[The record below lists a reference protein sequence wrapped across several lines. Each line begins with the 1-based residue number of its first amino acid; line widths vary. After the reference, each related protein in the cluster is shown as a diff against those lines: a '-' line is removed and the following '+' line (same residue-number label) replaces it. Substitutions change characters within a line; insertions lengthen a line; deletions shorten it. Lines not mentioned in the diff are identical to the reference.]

1 LRIEGRVRIIAVLIW
16 ILLAVAPAAAQ
27 SVATTAPSALVMD
40 VDTGAVLF
48 AKAADEPF
56 APASLA
62 KLMTADLAFRDL
74 KSGRITLDT
83 QFYVSERAWKAAHG
97 GASMFARLGSSI
109 RVEDLLRGLIV
120 QSGADAAVAL
130 AEGLGGSEESFAAMM
145 NKEAAEL
152 GMTHSHF
159 TDSWGSTDPAQ
170 MVSARDMA
178 ALAEHILKTYPEYY
192 HFFGEKE
199 FTWSKIRQLN
209 RNPILFSEV
218 AGDGLKV
225 GNLPDGDYNLVGSA
239 VNGGRRL
246 IVVIL
251 GAKTAKERAE
261 EARKLFN
268 WGFQGFEVRDLL
280 AADQQ
285 VGAAKVYGGDKE
297 EVPLV
302 TEAPVRLMAPRGEA
316 EKVSGK
322 IVYTGPLLAPVAA
335 GKTVARLQIYL
346 GTTLALDAPLKTSEA
361 VELGS
366 LSSRAKDAAFELGVQ
381 MFHKA
386 LNYAFK
392 SIAGHT
398 AAHPAP

>member
-1 LRIEGRVRIIAVLIW
+1 MRTIAVLIW
-16 ILLAVAPAAAQ
+16 MLCAAGAALAQ
-27 SVATTAPSALVMD
+27 SVTTTAPSALVMD

-48 AKAADEPF
+48 AKAADEPSQ
-56 APASLA
+56 PASLA
-62 KLMTADLAFRDL
+62 KLMTAELVFRDL
-74 KSGRITLDT
+74 RSGRITLDT
-83 QFYVSERAWKAAHG
+83 QFYVSEHAWKTARG

-120 QSGADAAVAL
+120 QSGADAAVVL

-159 TDSWGSTDPAQ
+159 IDSWGAADPAQ
-170 MVSARDMA
+170 AVSARDMA
-178 ALAEHILKTYPEYY
+178 LLAEHIIKTYPEYY

-199 FTWSKIRQLN
+199 FTWSKVRQLN
-209 RNPILFSEV
+209 RNPILFNEV

-225 GNLPDGDYNLVGSA
+225 GNLPDGDYSLVGSA

-251 GAKTAKERAE
+251 QAKTAKDRAE

-268 WGFQGFEVRDLL
+268 WGFQGFEVRNLL

-285 VGAAKVYGGDKE
+285 VGSARVYGGDRQ
-297 EVPLV
+297 EVALV
-302 TEAPVRLMAPRGEA
+302 TQAPVRLMAPRGA
-316 EKVSGK
+316 SDKLSGK
-322 IVYTGPLLAPVAA
+322 ISYTGPLLAPLPA
-335 GKTVARLQIYL
+335 GKTVARLKIYM
-346 GTTLALDAPLKTSEA
+346 GATLALDVPLQTGDA
-361 VELGS
+361 VQLGP
-366 LSSRAKDAAFELGVQ
+366 LSARAKDAAFELGVQ

-386 LNYAFK
+386 LSYAFK
-392 SIAGHT
+392 SAARPADPHT
-398 AAHPAP
+398 AP